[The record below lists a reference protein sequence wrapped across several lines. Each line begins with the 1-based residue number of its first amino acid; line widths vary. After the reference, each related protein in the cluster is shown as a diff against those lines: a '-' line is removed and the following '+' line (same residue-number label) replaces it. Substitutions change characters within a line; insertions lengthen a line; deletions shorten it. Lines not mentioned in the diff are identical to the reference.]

1 MYDAQFYRTRT
12 DFGCLGN
19 FSAKTRLHFTAQ
31 EVLYHHNITKATTHL
46 RIECYNNRVNGIE
59 KNILGEALSTESPNF
74 GIKLFTKP
82 NFRFKIV
89 TKLRLKNLDQINN
102 ISTELQLQNLHQPS
116 SAAIEAKTTSP

>member
-1 MYDAQFYRTRT
+1 MPNSTEREQILAVLVT
-12 DFGCLGN
+12 

-31 EVLYHHNITKATTHL
+31 EVLYHHNITNATTDL

-102 ISTELQLQNLHQPS
+102 ISTELQLQNLL
-116 SAAIEAKTTSP
+116 

>member
-19 FSAKTRLHFTAQ
+19 FFSKHTIAFYNP
-31 EVLYHHNITKATTHL
+31 EVLYHHNITKATTDL

-102 ISTELQLQNLHQPS
+102 NSTELQLQNLL
-116 SAAIEAKTTSP
+116 